1 MTEHER
7 LLFALMQTENIIKL
21 TENNPYNNY
30 LRQHLSSVKY
40 ELERQVNNLS
50 IVKATKECKTDS

>member
-7 LLFALMQTENIIKL
+7 LLFALIQTKNIIKL
-21 TENNPYNNY
+21 TENNPYGNY
-30 LRQHLSSVKY
+30 LHQHLSSVKY

-50 IVKATKECKTDS
+50 IVNTTKECETNS